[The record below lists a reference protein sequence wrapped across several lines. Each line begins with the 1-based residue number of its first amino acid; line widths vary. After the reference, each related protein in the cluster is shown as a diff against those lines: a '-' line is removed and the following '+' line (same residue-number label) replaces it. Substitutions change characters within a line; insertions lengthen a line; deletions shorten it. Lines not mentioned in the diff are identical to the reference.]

1 VRWLVGVA
9 LAITA
14 LTAPAA
20 AAVHKVL
27 VLPVDGA
34 LDPATRGK
42 LTAELARLA
51 RGLDGQIATGSA
63 TFADTALAV
72 GCEPRAAS
80 CADEVMATL
89 GVDELVWATATR
101 TGSQTRLVVRRA
113 ARGAGRREISTTFA
127 TGDASERATAAIA
140 PLFAPP
146 AGPEPAPRPP
156 PPHAVPPPPAEVAAA
171 AEPPAAAPVEPP
183 RAPPAPLP
191 APAEPR
197 SDRTFGIALTA
208 GGSLAVVLGLAFWAS
223 YASLQGSIDN
233 HRIRTAADFEDLR
246 ALEDSASTRAL
257 AGDVFVIAGV
267 IAGGVGGYLLV
278 RDHRQRAI
286 AIAPAPIARGTGVA
300 LWLTIRPGDR

>member
-1 VRWLVGVA
+1 MRWLVGLA

-51 RGLDGQIATGSA
+51 RGLDGQVATGSA

-101 TGSQTRLVVRRA
+101 TG
-113 ARGAGRREISTTFA
+113 
-127 TGDASERATAAIA
+127 
-140 PLFAPP
+140 
-146 AGPEPAPRPP
+146 
-156 PPHAVPPPPAEVAAA
+156 
-171 AEPPAAAPVEPP
+171 
-183 RAPPAPLP
+183 
-191 APAEPR
+191 
-197 SDRTFGIALTA
+197 
-208 GGSLAVVLGLAFWAS
+208 
-223 YASLQGSIDN
+223 
-233 HRIRTAADFEDLR
+233 
-246 ALEDSASTRAL
+246 
-257 AGDVFVIAGV
+257 
-267 IAGGVGGYLLV
+267 
-278 RDHRQRAI
+278 
-286 AIAPAPIARGTGVA
+286 
-300 LWLTIRPGDR
+300 